1 MADDNAI
8 LTARFWKATGVR
20 AIKTCC
26 QTAVALIGT
35 NAVGIA
41 DVDWIGIASGAAL
54 AGVLSVLTSIATG
67 LPEVDGET
75 R

>member
-1 MADDNAI
+1 MTKQFLHAVA
-8 LTARFWKATGVR
+8 VR
-20 AIKTCC
+20 AVKTCC

-54 AGVLSVLTSIATG
+54 AGVLSVLTSVATG
-67 LPEVDGET
+67 LPEVDGEP

>member
-8 LTARFWKATGVR
+8 LTTRFWKATGVR

-35 NAVGIA
+35 NAIGIS

-54 AGVLSVLTSIATG
+54 AGIVSVLTSVATG
-67 LPEVDGET
+67 LPEVKDEQ
-75 R
+75 